1 MKYKIIAIDLDGTL
15 VDSKKNISDYTCRI
29 IRKYMEKGGIVVLAS
44 GRPTYGILPIAEKLK
59 LEQGRGYILSYN
71 GGELFE
77 CSSKK
82 VIFQQ
87 TMPED
92 APGKLSDFAKENGL
106 SILTYTGTDIITET
120 PDEKYTQEENYITK
134 MRIVPVENF
143 TKAVNFP
150 VVKCLITGA
159 PEYMKEREDM
169 LKELYGE
176 EYTISRSAPYFLE
189 VQSKGIDKGKTLQK
203 LAEMLDIDMEN
214 VAAFGDS
221 YNDLSMLN
229 CAGLAVA
236 MENAAQTVK
245 LSADAV
251 APSNDDDG
259 VAVVVERMMTRK
271 LVVFDLDGTLNKT
284 ECFAFPA
291 IKKALED
298 YEASDIPDQWIYESF
313 GAKDEDTSKLFFGN
327 RAEEIGEAF
336 WERVDMYTKEM
347 FYQNMEAYK
356 GAEDLL
362 CRLRQRGYMLAICSN
377 AEREYIEMVLKNL
390 KIRHLLD
397 EIEPAAKGEHKEE
410 TLGRLMK
417 RVHPYKAVMVGD
429 RFYDSEAAKANN
441 ISFIGCLY
449 GYGKEEM
456 MKEVYKVDKPEEL
469 YKYIVHILQ

>member
-189 VQSKGIDKGKTLQK
+189 VQAKVKEKIKTISAK
-203 LAEMLDIDMEN
+203 PGGN
-214 VAAFGDS
+214 
-221 YNDLSMLN
+221 
-229 CAGLAVA
+229 AGY
-236 MENAAQTVK
+236 
-245 LSADAV
+245 
-251 APSNDDDG
+251 
-259 VAVVVERMMTRK
+259 R
-271 LVVFDLDGTLNKT
+271 
-284 ECFAFPA
+284 
-291 IKKALED
+291 
-298 YEASDIPDQWIYESF
+298 
-313 GAKDEDTSKLFFGN
+313 
-327 RAEEIGEAF
+327 
-336 WERVDMYTKEM
+336 
-347 FYQNMEAYK
+347 
-356 GAEDLL
+356 
-362 CRLRQRGYMLAICSN
+362 
-377 AEREYIEMVLKNL
+377 
-390 KIRHLLD
+390 
-397 EIEPAAKGEHKEE
+397 
-410 TLGRLMK
+410 
-417 RVHPYKAVMVGD
+417 
-429 RFYDSEAAKANN
+429 
-441 ISFIGCLY
+441 
-449 GYGKEEM
+449 YGKCSCFWGQ
-456 MKEVYKVDKPEEL
+456 L
-469 YKYIVHILQ
+469 

>member
-1 MKYKIIAIDLDGTL
+1 MF
-15 VDSKKNISDYTCRI
+15 
-29 IRKYMEKGGIVVLAS
+29 
-44 GRPTYGILPIAEKLK
+44 P
-59 LEQGRGYILSYN
+59 
-71 GGELFE
+71 
-77 CSSKK
+77 KK

-92 APGKLSDFAKENGL
+92 APGKLSDFAKENRL

-176 EYTISRSAPYFLE
+176 KYTISRSAPYFLE

-229 CAGLAVA
+229 CAGIAVA

-245 LSADAV
+245 LSADVV

-259 VAVVVERMMTRK
+259 VAIVVERMMTRK

-313 GAKDEDTSKLFFGN
+313 GAKDEDTLKLFFGN

-336 WERVDMYTKEM
+336 WERVDMYIKEM

-449 GYGKEEM
+449 GYGKAEM
-456 MKEVYKVDKPEEL
+456 MKEIYKVDKPEEL
-469 YKYIVHILQ
+469 YKYIIHILQ